1 MSTQAEHSKFYEPIV
16 PSDQVQYR
24 EYKLLLEPERFPD
37 QKGFHRFWKIA
48 HHAAKSLGIKLGK
61 MDESIKPHQREVVFY
76 DTPHFKLY
84 NHGFILRKRTFY
96 HHGLPDPRHELVLKF
111 RHPDKKVALAVDPR
125 PLLPCAYTMKFKEE
139 ILLPK
144 DGALGMRLV
153 YSHNCELD
161 TPNIILTQRFETTAD
176 AFPALKKIDANPKAA
191 LGVVNG
197 VSIQEY
203 QVDLGMLEFGHKL
216 EAKATLAVWRV
227 RTTNAPIVA
236 EFGYQLKFDNL
247 ESIGRKQRELSGIF
261 LYGGAV
267 EGVGLATAR
276 NDQDRTYLRI
286 RTHEPQ
292 APGIVATRGSGRDR
306 VRSARGHS
314 ESGWRR

>member
-24 EYKLLLEPERFPD
+24 EYKLLLDAERFPD
-37 QKGFHRFWKIA
+37 EKGFHKFWKIA

-61 MDESIKPHQREVVFY
+61 MDESVKAHQREVVFY

-84 NHGFILRKRTFY
+84 NHGFIFRKRTFY
-96 HHGLPDPRHELVLKF
+96 HHGVLDPRHELVLKF
-111 RHPDKKVALAVDPR
+111 RHPDKQVALAVDPR

-176 AFPALKKIDANPKAA
+176 AFPALKKIDANPKAG

-227 RTTNAPIVA
+227 RTNNAPIVA
-236 EFGYQLKFDNL
+236 EFGYQLKFDTL
-247 ESIGRKQRELSGIF
+247 ESVRRKQRELSEFFYTAVQSRASDWLQRGTTKTALI
-261 LYGGAV
+261 YGFGNTNLKHQ
-267 EGVGLATAR
+267 E
-276 NDQDRTYLRI
+276 
-286 RTHEPQ
+286 
-292 APGIVATRGSGRDR
+292 
-306 VRSARGHS
+306 
-314 ESGWRR
+314 

>member
-1 MSTQAEHSKFYEPIV
+1 MSTQAEHSKFYEPIL

-24 EYKLLLEPERFPD
+24 EYKLLLNPERFPD
-37 QKGFHRFWKIA
+37 EKAFHKFWKIA

-61 MDESIKPHQREVVFY
+61 MDESIKPHLREVLFY

-96 HHGLPDPRHELVLKF
+96 HHGLPDQHHELVLKF

-191 LGVVNG
+191 LAVVNG

-203 QVDLGMLEFGHKL
+203 EVDLGMLEFGHKL
-216 EAKATLAVWRV
+216 EAKGTLAVWRL

-247 ESIGRKQRELSGIF
+247 ESIGRKQRELSEF
-261 LYGGAV
+261 FYTAV
-267 EGVGLATAR
+267 QSRAS
-276 NDQDRTYLRI
+276 DR
-286 RTHEPQ
+286 
-292 APGIVATRGSGRDR
+292 
-306 VRSARGHS
+306 
-314 ESGWRR
+314 